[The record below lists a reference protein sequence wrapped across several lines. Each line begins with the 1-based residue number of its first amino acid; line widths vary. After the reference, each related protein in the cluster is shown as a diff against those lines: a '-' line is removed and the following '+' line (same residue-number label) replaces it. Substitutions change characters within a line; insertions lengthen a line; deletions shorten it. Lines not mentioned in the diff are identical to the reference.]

1 MSNPNNSNTFIK
13 LVGESFQTAAS
24 LQVANKDL
32 NIENTDLK
40 HRLTKLKV
48 IIDGLSRELE
58 QYKDMLY
65 HVLKRPFAIKET
77 RFNRSKKN
85 KGNSVD
91 GRQKHVLLCPH
102 SSLDQAS
109 NIVKLFPPCHLLS
122 LQISIR

>member
-1 MSNPNNSNTFIK
+1 MSNNNNSNTFIER
-13 LVGESFQTAAS
+13 VGGSFQTAAS

-65 HVLKRPFAIKET
+65 HVLERPFAIKET
-77 RFNRSKKN
+77 KLNKSKNKN
-85 KGNSVD
+85 KGNRVN
-91 GRQKHVLLCPH
+91 GRQKGILFCRR
-102 SSLDQAS
+102 SSLD
-109 NIVKLFPPCHLLS
+109 
-122 LQISIR
+122 

>member
-1 MSNPNNSNTFIK
+1 MSSNNNSNTFIEH
-13 LVGESFQTAAS
+13 VGESFLTAAS

-32 NIENTDLK
+32 NVENTDLK
-40 HRLTKLKV
+40 HRLNNQKV

-65 HVLKRPFAIKET
+65 HVLERQFAIKEM

-91 GRQKHVLLCPH
+91 G
-102 SSLDQAS
+102 
-109 NIVKLFPPCHLLS
+109 
-122 LQISIR
+122 